1 VTYQPRAEYI
11 EQFLLKVLA
20 HFLNKFSSMPAF
32 KPEIDGLNKFDIINR
47 TVFGIA
53 GVVEALRVYYIGITK
68 RAGFGGLTVE
78 SP

>member
-1 VTYQPRAEYI
+1 
-11 EQFLLKVLA
+11 
-20 HFLNKFSSMPAF
+20 MPAF